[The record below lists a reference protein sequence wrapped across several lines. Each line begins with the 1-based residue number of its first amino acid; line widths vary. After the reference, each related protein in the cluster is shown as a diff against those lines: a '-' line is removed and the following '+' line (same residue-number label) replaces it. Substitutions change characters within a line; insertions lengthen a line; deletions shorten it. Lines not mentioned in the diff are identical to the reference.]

1 MATILEVPV
10 VTLRDMVVYPHGV
23 QPLFIGTPKSIA
35 ALEAAQAQEGD
46 KRILLLAKIEPENN
60 DPKTDDLYRYGTTA
74 TILQLIRLPDKT
86 VKILVEGESRAR
98 VLDLRD
104 EAELFRADIEL
115 VAEEALI

>member
-1 MATILEVPV
+1 MTSVSNVPV

-35 ALEAAQAQEGD
+35 ALEAAQAEAGE

-60 DPKTDDLYRYGTTA
+60 DPTIDDLYRHGTTA

-86 VKILVEGESRAR
+86 VKILVEG
-98 VLDLRD
+98 
-104 EAELFRADIEL
+104 
-115 VAEEALI
+115 

>member
-1 MATILEVPV
+1 MSTIFEVPV

-60 DPKTDDLYRYGTTA
+60 DPKTDDLIGM
-74 TILQLIRLPDKT
+74 
-86 VKILVEGESRAR
+86 AR
-98 VLDLRD
+98 RP
-104 EAELFRADIEL
+104 RSCN
-115 VAEEALI
+115 